1 MGYFPIKPCLVLSL
15 LNSVLYRSKDQARF
29 YLFVAQLYK
38 ISSKINYFD
47 IALSLNIFKYSKIN
61 KNIHLCHLWITEACK
76 DKYNKKANSK
86 PMSHFVKI
94 KLNEALNLKISK
106 NKNVFKTKI
115 ITFLFLLIFRFKAL
129 FSFIPKCVIWWYF
142 KHKFN
147 SQTELKGML
156 QLHN

>member
-1 MGYFPIKPCLVLSL
+1 MGLGTDRCIFLFILEYLNIFKLSPIE
-15 LNSVLYRSKDQARF
+15 
-29 YLFVAQLYK
+29 K

-76 DKYNKKANSK
+76 DKYNKNANSK

-115 ITFLFLLIFRFKAL
+115 ITFLFLLIFLFKAL
-129 FSFIPKCVIWWYF
+129 FSFIPKCVIYPP
-142 KHKFN
+142 N
-147 SQTELKGML
+147 GYSSDM
-156 QLHN
+156 N